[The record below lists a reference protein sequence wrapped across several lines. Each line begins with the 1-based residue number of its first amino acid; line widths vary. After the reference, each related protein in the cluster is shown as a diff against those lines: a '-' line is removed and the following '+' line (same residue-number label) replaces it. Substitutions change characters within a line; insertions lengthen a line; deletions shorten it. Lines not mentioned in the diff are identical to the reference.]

1 MSHFDAAPSF
11 FISCVSFSGCLP
23 GRFATGIGIS
33 LLLQFDD
40 FFYLSLEV
48 GSEYPFAYI
57 FFNLLHAPEASA
69 VQFVTGVQFTVVN
82 SFVNKDKFFLTIRF
96 EYIAG

>member
-1 MSHFDAAPSF
+1 MTQPPLF
-11 FISCVSFSGCLP
+11 FSCVFFSGCLP

-33 LLLQFDD
+33 FLLQPDD
-40 FFYLSLEV
+40 FLYLSLEV

-69 VQFVTGVQFTVVN
+69 VQLVTGAYLSVIYGLCTKTS
-82 SFVNKDKFFLTIRF
+82 SFSRADSKT
-96 EYIAG
+96 

>member
-1 MSHFDAAPSF
+1 MTQPPSF
-11 FISCVSFSGCLP
+11 FISCAFFSGCLP
-23 GRFATGIGIS
+23 ERFATGIGIP

-40 FFYLSLEV
+40 FLYLSLEV

-69 VQFVTGVQFTVVN
+69 VQFVTGAYFSVIYGLCTKTS
-82 SFVNKDKFFLTIRF
+82 SFSRADSKT
-96 EYIAG
+96 

>member
-69 VQFVTGVQFTVVN
+69 VQFVTGAYFSVIYG
-82 SFVNKDKFFLTIRF
+82 FVHKDKLFL
-96 EYIAG
+96 ACGPLPG